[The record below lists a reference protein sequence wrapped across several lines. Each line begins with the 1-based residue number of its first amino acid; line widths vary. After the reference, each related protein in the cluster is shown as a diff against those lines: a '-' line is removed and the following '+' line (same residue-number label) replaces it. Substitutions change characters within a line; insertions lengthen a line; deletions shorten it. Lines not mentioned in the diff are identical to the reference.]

1 MAKNTRK
8 QTLLSFAK
16 LFGAAFLGAVGLD
29 QVKEGLVMLAGAP
42 GTTRPEALLR
52 LGLGSVALLFGV
64 YVILRFVYQYD
75 KARGRVKNKIKF
87 LE

>member
-16 LFGAAFLGAVGLD
+16 LFGAALLGAIGLD
-29 QVKEGLVMLAGAP
+29 QVKEGLVLLAAVP
-42 GTTRPEALLR
+42 GTSWPEALVR
-52 LGLGSVALLFGV
+52 LVLGSAALLFGL
-64 YVILRFVYQYD
+64 YVILRFVYHYD